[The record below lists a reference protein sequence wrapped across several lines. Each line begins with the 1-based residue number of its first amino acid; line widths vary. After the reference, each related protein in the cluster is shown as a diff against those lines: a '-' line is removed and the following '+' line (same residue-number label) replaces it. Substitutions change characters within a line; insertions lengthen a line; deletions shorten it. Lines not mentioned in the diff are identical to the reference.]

1 MVPRLIMWFMGV
13 HAVWNIRSFSRN
25 TVAPIYRDA
34 FKFVAA
40 GVGLVILCLVAVGI
54 LTTSN
59 GLSHYNLGIILVIV
73 YAILAVMAAGWL
85 ILARGA
91 GRLERIEQV

>member
-1 MVPRLIMWFMGV
+1 
-13 HAVWNIRSFSRN
+13 
-25 TVAPIYRDA
+25 
-34 FKFVAA
+34 VAA